1 MTSASTLNPAARLL
15 LLLAGC
21 VALIG
26 AVAGCATGPGGFG
39 STATEL
45 HTAIDD
51 SPERAR
57 ARTRLTLATSYYENN
72 QSAIALDEL
81 KKVLQVD
88 PSFGDAYNLGGLI
101 YMKLNE
107 PAMAESHFARAV
119 SLNPRDANAMHN
131 LGWLQCQQG
140 RYAEASQSFQRAIA
154 TPSYQGRART
164 LMAQG
169 ICQSRAG
176 DNAGAEVT
184 LMHSYELDAG
194 NPVTAYNL
202 SALLYKRG
210 DYPRAQFYIRR
221 LNNGEMANAESLWL
235 GIKVERKLNNRPAME
250 QLASQMRRR
259 FSQSREF
266 LAYERGAFD
275 D

>member
-88 PSFGDAYNLGGLI
+88 PSFGDAYNL
-101 YMKLNE
+101 
-107 PAMAESHFARAV
+107 
-119 SLNPRDANAMHN
+119 
-131 LGWLQCQQG
+131 
-140 RYAEASQSFQRAIA
+140 
-154 TPSYQGRART
+154 
-164 LMAQG
+164 
-169 ICQSRAG
+169 
-176 DNAGAEVT
+176 
-184 LMHSYELDAG
+184 
-194 NPVTAYNL
+194 

>member
-1 MTSASTLNPAARLL
+1 MNSAPTLNLATRWVVY
-15 LLLAGC
+15 LAGW
-21 VALIG
+21 VALMG
-26 AVAGCATGPGGFG
+26 GLAGCATGPGGMI
-39 STATEL
+39 SATPEL
-45 HTAIDD
+45 HTMADD
-51 SPERAR
+51 TPERAR
-57 ARTRLTLATSYYENN
+57 ARTRLALASGYFENN
-72 QSAIALDEL
+72 QNAVALDEL

-88 PSFGDAYNLGGLI
+88 PSFADAYNLGGLI
-101 YMKLNE
+101 YMKMNE
-107 PAMAESHFARAV
+107 QAMAEAHFQRAIT
-119 SLNPRDANAMHN
+119 LNPRDANAMHN

-140 RYAEASQSFQRAIA
+140 RYPEATQSFQRAIA
-154 TPSYQGRART
+154 VPSYQDRART
-164 LMAQG
+164 LMTQG

-176 DNAGAEVT
+176 DNAGAEAT

-221 LNNGEMANAESLWL
+221 LNNSELANAESLWL
-235 GIKVERKLNNRPAME
+235 GIKVERRLNNKQAMD

-275 D
+275 E